1 MPRNPKKPGAAAGK
15 KKKKAPSSAAA
26 AMASAAA
33 KKAGAVSRTTPQQPR
48 VWLPGTALDP
58 DLDGVDPDAAGD
70 VELEYDPTA
79 YDCLHRFQI
88 EWPALSL
95 DLPRD
100 ALGAPRSAFPH
111 ELFVVAGTQADQPR
125 NNCLALL
132 RLTHLGQGRHGKRDA
147 GASRRARRRDGGEE
161 AADTAA
167 AGKAAAGGND
177 ARMSED
183 DDDDEIFRPDADED
197 DEEEDDDDDD
207 DEDEE
212 DEHGGDEP
220 PRMHY
225 RLVAQ
230 PYGTNRV
237 RCATQRPGLV
247 AVWADTGS
255 VRVLDVSAQLQ
266 EMAQDEH
273 PKSKSASRVQVR
285 FGWFNRFFVLFFFF
299 VRSLAL
305 RLFFVVVV
313 CCCRCCLLAMRTQP
327 CY

>member
-1 MPRNPKKPGAAAGK
+1 MPRNPKKPGAGGK
-15 KKKKAPSSAAA
+15 KKSKPPSSAAA

-33 KKAGAVSRTTPQQPR
+33 KKAAGAGGAPPPPTPQQPR
-48 VWLPGTALDP
+48 VWLPGAADP
-58 DLDGVDPDAAGD
+58 EIDGDEAEL
-70 VELEYDPTA
+70 ELEYDPTA

-100 ALGAPRSAFPH
+100 NMGAPRSAFPH

-132 RLTHLGQGRHGKRDA
+132 RLTHLGQGRHGRREAGGKR
-147 GASRRARRRDGGEE
+147 GARRRDADEGEG
-161 AADTAA
+161 DQK
-167 AGKAAAGGND
+167 GKAAAAAGGGDD

-183 DDDDEIFRPDADED
+183 DE
-197 DEEEDDDDDD
+197 DD
-207 DEDEE
+207 DEDGDDAFEE
-212 DEHGGDEP
+212 DEDEDEDEQDDDGGDEP

-225 RLVAQ
+225 RLIAQ
-230 PYGTNRV
+230 PHGTNRV
-237 RCATQRPGLV
+237 RCAPQRPGLV

-273 PKSKSASRVQVR
+273 PKHKSASRVQVSC
-285 FGWFNRFFVLFFFF
+285 LFFWDCFSIFWVFF
-299 VRSLAL
+299 GAFFSSLEPPLRAL
-305 RLFFVVVV
+305 SVSVLPPSWR
-313 CCCRCCLLAMRTQP
+313 
-327 CY
+327 